1 MGAPRVPWP
10 LLWAV
15 LQLGWRPGWLLDA
28 PDRPWRPLT
37 FNPPQLSVAEGETAT
52 FTCSFSNT
60 SEHFVLNWYRLSPR
74 NQTDKLAA
82 FPEDG
87 SQPRSNRRFHVTR
100 LPNGRDFQMSVLAAQ
115 RNDSGTYLCG
125 AISLLPRTQISE
137 SPRAE
142 LIVTERIPK
151 QPTEGPSPP
160 PRPTGQLQSLVIS
173 ITSILV
179 GVLLLLLLTWVL
191 AAFPR
196 ATRGVCACRSEDP
209 PLKQGPSPGPV
220 FSVVDY
226 GELDFQWREK
236 TPEPSGPCVPELPP
250 PTTEYATI
258 VFPSLPGSPSRRAS
272 ADSPQGP
279 RPLRPEDGHC
289 SWPL

>member
-1 MGAPRVPWP
+1 MAQHVGEWRVSSRWAAHTP
-10 LLWAV
+10 LPYRLRFS
-15 LQLGWRPGWLLDA
+15 QDA

-142 LIVTERIPK
+142 LIVTGA
-151 QPTEGPSPP
+151 GPCGLGSAGLGGLWGAVRRALAQAQAADLGDWQHR
-160 PRPTGQLQSLVIS
+160 RPT
-173 ITSILV
+173 
-179 GVLLLLLLTWVL
+179 
-191 AAFPR
+191 
-196 ATRGVCACRSEDP
+196 C
-209 PLKQGPSPGPV
+209 
-220 FSVVDY
+220 
-226 GELDFQWREK
+226 
-236 TPEPSGPCVPELPP
+236 
-250 PTTEYATI
+250 
-258 VFPSLPGSPSRRAS
+258 
-272 ADSPQGP
+272 PQGGAGG
-279 RPLRPEDGHC
+279 RRRQG
-289 SWPL
+289 